1 MPAVTETSLVIAL
14 SPAPTA
20 DAGIPHPEEQDD
32 MTINEPRTPESMPS
46 SAQSSTRRALVR
58 GAAWVVPT
66 ALFATAAPAI
76 AASDCVSSTVDANR
90 PSTGRTDASSVSTV
104 FTVPAGVFEID
115 VDIVGG
121 AGGNSTAAT
130 QFSGL
135 RTRGTLPVTPGQQLT
150 LQVGQGGYRES
161 GSPQNGWAGGGGYG
175 DGGSTS
181 YTPELGS
188 GQNTESSLGGSGGGG
203 SAILLGGTPLAV
215 AGGGCGQGGLQS
227 REPQGAPS
235 WSYETPSGTFI
246 LARQGNTQRRVWSS
260 FGADAEGGN
269 RGAGGRLN
277 GSVAD
282 TGTNDPIASQ
292 VESSGLPG
300 GAGPQGNGGN
310 GVYSWAGYGDTA
322 DRIHAVSAAG
332 GGGYSGGGSGGLSR
346 ARWNGT
352 NPTTLLAGGRGGR
365 GGSFA
370 ADAVTGVVFGVGSNS
385 SADGFRGPGSIVLT
399 FCQPV

>member
-135 RTRGTLPVTPGQQLT
+135 RTRGTLAVTPGQQLT
-150 LQVGQGGYRES
+150 LQVGAGRVPRERLPAERMGRGRRLRRRWLHQLHARAGLRPEHREFS
-161 GSPQNGWAGGGGYG
+161 RWFRWRRQRDPPGRHPACCCRRWLWAGR
-175 DGGSTS
+175 
-181 YTPELGS
+181 PP
-188 GQNTESSLGGSGGGG
+188 
-203 SAILLGGTPLAV
+203 I
-215 AGGGCGQGGLQS
+215 
-227 REPQGAPS
+227 
-235 WSYETPSGTFI
+235 
-246 LARQGNTQRRVWSS
+246 QR
-260 FGADAEGGN
+260 
-269 RGAGGRLN
+269 
-277 GSVAD
+277 
-282 TGTNDPIASQ
+282 
-292 VESSGLPG
+292 
-300 GAGPQGNGGN
+300 
-310 GVYSWAGYGDTA
+310 
-322 DRIHAVSAAG
+322 AAG
-332 GGGYSGGGSGGLSR
+332 R
-346 ARWNGT
+346 
-352 NPTTLLAGGRGGR
+352 P
-365 GGSFA
+365 
-370 ADAVTGVVFGVGSNS
+370 VVE
-385 SADGFRGPGSIVLT
+385 L
-399 FCQPV
+399 